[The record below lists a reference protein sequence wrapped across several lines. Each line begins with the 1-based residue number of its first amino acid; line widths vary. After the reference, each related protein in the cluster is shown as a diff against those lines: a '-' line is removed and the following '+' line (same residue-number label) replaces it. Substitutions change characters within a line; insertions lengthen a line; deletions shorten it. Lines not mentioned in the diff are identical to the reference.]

1 MFYVKPLVRYYYYF
15 YMSDHMNAV
24 YNVMCIV
31 AKYVPLTVGQIVVPI
46 YCHKSVKGLTRYFN
60 LKTKSLGKRGLNDV
74 TDVMIIMHL
83 ILNLVVL
90 AVVAIRMPLL
100 RLRDYHTDNH
110 IGVGGAVPPG

>member
-1 MFYVKPLVRYYYYF
+1 MVVTP
-15 YMSDHMNAV
+15 
-24 YNVMCIV
+24 NVMCIV
-31 AKYVPLTVGQIVVPI
+31 AKYVPLTVGQIVIPI

-90 AVVAIRMPLL
+90 AVVAIRMPLF
-100 RLRDYHTDNH
+100 RLLDYHTDNH
-110 IGVGGAVPPG
+110 IGVGGAVPPV